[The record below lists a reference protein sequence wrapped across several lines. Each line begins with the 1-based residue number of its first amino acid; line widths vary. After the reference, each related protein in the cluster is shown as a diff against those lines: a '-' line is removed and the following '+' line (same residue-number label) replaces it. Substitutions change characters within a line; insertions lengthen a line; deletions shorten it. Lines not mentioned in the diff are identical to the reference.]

1 MLRVQSSLMYVH
13 LQSTCMSVYRHTH
26 DIMCIC
32 IDISI
37 LGSYNHQSHH
47 NMHIQDTVDLDAQ
60 VEKLPPFLQIVAL
73 RSDMAEEQFFIAVE
87 KHVLLESRCINTALL
102 DMMSVYFTFDIAYPN
117 PLYSLLL
124 FIQRFVL
131 NIRDS
136 QPVPNN
142 VTVLVTALSKSQLDY
157 IVVLD

>member
-1 MLRVQSSLMYVH
+1 M
-13 LQSTCMSVYRHTH
+13 
-26 DIMCIC
+26 
-32 IDISI
+32 
-37 LGSYNHQSHH
+37 
-47 NMHIQDTVDLDAQ
+47 DAQ
-60 VEKLPPFLQIVAL
+60 VEKLPPFPQIVAL

-102 DMMSVYFTFDIAYPN
+102 DMMSVYFTFDIAYPK

-142 VTVLVTALSKSQLDY
+142 VTVLVTALSKS
-157 IVVLD
+157 